1 MTIVSACLVGCKCR
15 YDGAACTD
23 ETLRARWDR
32 GELVP
37 LCPEQLGGLATPRPA
52 AEIESGSGEDVLDGR
67 ARVLRGDGADVTG
80 AFIEGAKRTLEV
92 ARALGA
98 HEAILKQGSPSCG
111 CGRIARRGHPV
122 ACNGACAGNGVTSA
136 LLAREGIHVIA
147 HE

>member
-1 MTIVSACLVGCKCR
+1 MIIVSACLIGCACR

-23 ETLRARWDR
+23 ETLRARWGL

-37 LCPEQLGGLATPRPA
+37 LCPEQLGGLPTPRPA

-80 AFIEGAKRTLEV
+80 AFIEGATRTLEV
-92 ARALGA
+92 ARALDA
-98 HEAILKQGSPSCG
+98 REAILKQGSPSCG
-111 CGRIARRGHPV
+111 CGRISRGGRPV
-122 ACNGACAGNGVTSA
+122 AGNGVTSA
-136 LLAREGIHVIA
+136 LFAREGIHVIA